1 MKRLILEFSGY
12 LEVNENSKFFHIETE
27 CTIPASEY
35 QKLDE
40 EQRKSYILESFAVA
54 WEQSHNKD
62 LVDSTLVEEE

>member
-27 CTIPASEY
+27 DTIPASEY

-40 EQRKSYILESFAVA
+40 EQRKS
-54 WEQSHNKD
+54 
-62 LVDSTLVEEE
+62 